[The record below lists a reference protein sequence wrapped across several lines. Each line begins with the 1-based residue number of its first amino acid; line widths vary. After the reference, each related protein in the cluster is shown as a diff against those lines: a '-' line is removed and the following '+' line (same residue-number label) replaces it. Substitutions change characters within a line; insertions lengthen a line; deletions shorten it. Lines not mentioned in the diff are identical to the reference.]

1 MSINL
6 DDIYFEKLEKYVGK
20 ELNIFKEKNE
30 IEFYADVEIQY
41 ILEEKDKIYSF
52 YIVERGKRSKLAE
65 YFSEKEMKQ
74 ELALT
79 IKGLFGEKIDY
90 NILEKC
96 RNIKNLEEGKKLMDM
111 YVESEYYSIMNPEA
125 MKINLE
131 NGEEEYRYS
140 IYFLNNNEKKYI
152 EKNIDVSF
160 AFFRF
165 CNEARSLKRS
175 LKNMKEYEIIFEDKI
190 EKRKLYGLIIHN
202 I

>member
-6 DDIYFEKLEKYVGK
+6 DDEYLKKLEKYVGK
-20 ELNIFKEKNE
+20 KLDIIKEENE
-30 IEFYADVEIQY
+30 IEFYEDVEIHY

-90 NILEKC
+90 NNLKRF
-96 RNIKNLEEGKKLMDM
+96 RNINSLDEGKKLMSI
-111 YVESEYYSIMNPEA
+111 YVESEYYSIMNPEI

-131 NGEEEYRYS
+131 NAREEYKYN
-140 IYFLNNNEKKYI
+140 IYFLNDNNEKKYI
-152 EKNIDVSF
+152 EKNIDSSF
-160 AFFRF
+160 AFSRF
-165 CNEARSLKRS
+165 YNEACYLKWHF
-175 LKNMKEYEIIFEDKI
+175 NIIKEYEMIFDDSI
-190 EKRKLYGLIIHN
+190 ENKNYMI
-202 I
+202 

>member
-90 NILEKC
+90 SNLKRF
-96 RNIKNLEEGKKLMDM
+96 RNINSLDEGKRLMSI
-111 YVESEYYSIMNPEA
+111 YVESEYYSIMNPEI

-131 NGEEEYRYS
+131 NAREEYKYN
-140 IYFLNNNEKKYI
+140 IYFLNDNNEKKYI
-152 EKNIDVSF
+152 EKDIDISF

-165 CNEARSLKRS
+165 YNEARSLKRHF
-175 LKNMKEYEIIFEDKI
+175 KIIKEYEMIFDDSI
-190 EKRKLYGLIIHN
+190 ENKNYMI
-202 I
+202 

>member
-1 MSINL
+1 MIICLN
-6 DDIYFEKLEKYVGK
+6 DIYFETLEKYVGK
-20 ELNIFKEKNE
+20 KLDIIKGENTIK
-30 IEFYADVEIQY
+30 FYDDVEIQY

-111 YVESEYYSIMNPEA
+111 YVESEYYSIMNPEI

-131 NGEEEYRYS
+131 NAREEYKYN
-140 IYFLNNNEKKYI
+140 IYFLNDNNEKKYI
-152 EKNIDVSF
+152 EKDIDISF

-165 CNEARSLKRS
+165 YNEARSLKRHF
-175 LKNMKEYEIIFEDKI
+175 KIIKEYEMIFDDSI
-190 EKRKLYGLIIHN
+190 ENKNYMI
-202 I
+202 

>member
-6 DDIYFEKLEKYVGK
+6 DDEYLKKLEKYVGK
-20 ELNIFKEKNE
+20 KLDIIKEENE
-30 IEFYADVEIQY
+30 IEFYEDVEIHY

-90 NILEKC
+90 NNLKRF
-96 RNIKNLEEGKKLMDM
+96 RNINSLDEGKKLMSI
-111 YVESEYYSIMNPEA
+111 YVESEYYSIMNPEI

-131 NGEEEYRYS
+131 NAREEYKYN
-140 IYFLNNNEKKYI
+140 IYFLNDNNEK
-152 EKNIDVSF
+152 NI
-160 AFFRF
+160 
-165 CNEARSLKRS
+165 
-175 LKNMKEYEIIFEDKI
+175 
-190 EKRKLYGLIIHN
+190 
-202 I
+202 

>member
-6 DDIYFEKLEKYVGK
+6 DDEYLKKLEKYVGK
-20 ELNIFKEKNE
+20 KLEIFKEENE
-30 IEFYADVEIQY
+30 IKFYEDVEIHY

-90 NILEKC
+90 NNLKRF
-96 RNIKNLEEGKKLMDM
+96 RNINSLDEGKKLMSI
-111 YVESEYYSIMNPEA
+111 YVESEYYSIMNPEI

-131 NGEEEYRYS
+131 NAREEYKYN
-140 IYFLNNNEKKYI
+140 IYFLNDNNEKKYI
-152 EKNIDVSF
+152 EKDIDISF

-165 CNEARSLKRS
+165 YNEARSLKRHF
-175 LKNMKEYEIIFEDKI
+175 KIIKEYEMIFDDSI
-190 EKRKLYGLIIHN
+190 ENKNYMI
-202 I
+202 